1 MIAYAAVDVHAGH
14 VVQLVGGD
22 TGDARVVLDDPTHV
36 AMYWQTQGF
45 PALHV
50 VDLDAALGT
59 GENRELITAALK
71 AVDIPV
77 QIGGG
82 IRSEDDVAYWIEAG
96 ASQVIIG
103 TRALE
108 DRGWLRNVAAR
119 NAGKVIVAADVRDGF
134 VVTHGWQVKSPIPVA
149 EYVQELNEIALGGV
163 LVTDVNREG
172 RLLGA
177 DADMFRGLARLCD
190 HPLIASGG
198 IRGNED
204 LGALADAKVAGA
216 ILGMALYTD
225 AIDIGRVRELYTR

>member
-1 MIAYAAVDVHAGH
+1 MHWAAE
-14 VVQLVGGD
+14 
-22 TGDARVVLDDPTHV
+22 
-36 AMYWQTQGF
+36 GF

-59 GENRELITAALK
+59 GENRTLITAALD

-77 QIGGG
+77 QVGGG
-82 IRSEDDVAYWIEAG
+82 IRSEEDVAYWIDAG

-108 DRGWLRNVAAR
+108 DRSWLRNVAAR

-134 VVTHGWQVKSPIPVA
+134 VVTHGWQIKSPIPVA

-177 DADMFRGLARLCD
+177 DTALFGGLAQLCD

-198 IRGNED
+198 IRGNDD
-204 LGALADAKVAGA
+204 LGALSRAGVAGA
-216 ILGMALYTD
+216 ILGMALYTNE
-225 AIDIGRVRELYTR
+225 IDIGGVREMYTR